1 MKTSKSLLV
10 LAALVLAP
18 AAASAQGY
26 YGNGGGGGYYAQ
38 PQPAA
43 QLPGGFHNRGG
54 RIIYGGSLGI
64 GGMHDAGS
72 NVTTCGNCNY
82 NPAAIS
88 FAGHIGGF
96 IGPRLALMAEGQVN
110 AQTVSSDLYDDTVLS
125 MNTLMIAAQ
134 YWVTPQLW
142 IKGGLGI
149 SQLWADNAYEAWDFG
164 TGGAVMGAI
173 GYEIVSARN
182 FSIDLQGR
190 LIQGA
195 FNSLDDKVTSG
206 TVGVGINWF

>member
-1 MKTSKSLLV
+1 MKPTKSLLV
-10 LAALVLAP
+10 LAALLVAP

-26 YGNGGGGGYYAQ
+26 YGGGPGGPG
-38 PQPAA
+38 PST

-54 RIIYGGSLGI
+54 RIIYGGSFGL
-64 GGMHDAGS
+64 GGMHDSGS

-82 NPAAIS
+82 NPLAVS
-88 FAGHIGGF
+88 LAGHIGGF
-96 IGPRLALMAEGQVN
+96 VGPRLALMAEGQIN
-110 AQTVSSDLYDDTVLS
+110 AQTVSSDFYDDTVLS

-142 IKGGLGI
+142 IKGGLGV
-149 SQLWADNAYEAWDFG
+149 SQLWADNAYEVWDFG

-173 GYEIVSARN
+173 GYEIMSARN

-206 TVGVGINWF
+206 TVGVGVNWF